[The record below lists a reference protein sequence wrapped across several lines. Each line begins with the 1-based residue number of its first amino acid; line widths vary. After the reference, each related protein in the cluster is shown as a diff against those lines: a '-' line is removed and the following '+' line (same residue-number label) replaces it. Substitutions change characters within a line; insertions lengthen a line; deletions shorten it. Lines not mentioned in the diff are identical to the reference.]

1 MLRKYFDDNKSLLNQ
16 LEVNYTTAVILL
28 HPFIQ
33 AKDKRCNSSDNY
45 YPDLEEIICET
56 KRYYWTNFIENQ
68 IMLSKE
74 EIEVALKTINGSYN
88 KRYKREDLSSRLIK
102 HLPSNLFLPTTDQI
116 SEYILID
123 IISYLKQEK
132 KEQLLYTDPLTE
144 ENGVIDLSNIELKKI
159 YNLFRSEMIIED
171 IDNDFLLMSVYD
183 SHFSILL
190 SNEKKIEELL
200 EAINV
205 EHIKCDQLTTI
216 NWYEQIT

>member
-1 MLRKYFDDNKSLLNQ
+1 MLRKYFDDNKSILKQ
-16 LEVNYTTAVILL
+16 LEVNYTTAAILL

-33 AKDKRCNSSDNY
+33 AKDKRCNSSDNC
-45 YPDLEEIICET
+45 YPDLEEILSET

-102 HLPSNLFLPTTDQI
+102 NLPSNLFLPTTDQI

-183 SHFSILL
+183 SHYSILL